1 MSEYTAPDNSERV
14 AEPLPIDYRRI
25 EVVDP
30 QIAEILRG
38 KTVAQRLRMMLDAN
52 ETMRLLIAGR
62 VQSENPSWNNETVNR
77 EVARRMLNE
86 VCGKPQL

>member
-14 AEPLPIDYRRI
+14 AEPLLIDYRRI